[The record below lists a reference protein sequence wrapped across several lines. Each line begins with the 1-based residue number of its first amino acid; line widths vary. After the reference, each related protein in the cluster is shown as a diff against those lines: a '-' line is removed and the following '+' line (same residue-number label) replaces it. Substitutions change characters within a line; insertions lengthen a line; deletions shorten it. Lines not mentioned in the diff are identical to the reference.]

1 MPTRRFFPFFASDL
15 GDFHEP
21 LATGLGGDEEVTIH
35 DREALAPIPE
45 DVLAI
50 PGLMSALVN
59 P

>member
-1 MPTRRFFPFFASDL
+1 MPTRRFFPFYARDL

-21 LATGLGGDEEVTIH
+21 LATGPGGDEEVTIH
-35 DREALAPIPE
+35 GREALAPIPE

-50 PGLMSALVN
+50 LGLMSAPVN